1 MLFETEAEKLLWNDL
16 KFAEE
21 AIVKLTQS
29 RQFVEALVTISTLE
43 PAINDFFDQVM
54 VMAEDEKIKNNR
66 LALLLRVSRL
76 VRDLAD
82 LTKIVQD

>member
-1 MLFETEAEKLLWNDL
+1 MWNDL

-21 AIVKLTQS
+21 AIVKLTNA
-29 RQFVEALVTISTLE
+29 RQFVEALVAISTLE

-54 VMAEDEKIKNNR
+54 VMAEDEMIKNNR

-76 VRDLAD
+76 VKDLAD